1 MSDEINVNDG
11 GGLLD
16 NIGLIDSLIV
26 SCNELP
32 NAIFNGQNVRFCA
45 LIVEMVQKLSLLK
58 QGVKNDLESLRKQ
71 VDELTE
77 ILTHEKGAET
87 NGRPAADHERRDND

>member
-1 MSDEINVNDG
+1 MNEELKVNDG
-11 GGLLD
+11 KGLFD
-16 NIGLIDSLIV
+16 SDGIIDSLIV
-26 SCNELP
+26 SCNDLP

-77 ILTHEKGAET
+77 ILTHEKGAER